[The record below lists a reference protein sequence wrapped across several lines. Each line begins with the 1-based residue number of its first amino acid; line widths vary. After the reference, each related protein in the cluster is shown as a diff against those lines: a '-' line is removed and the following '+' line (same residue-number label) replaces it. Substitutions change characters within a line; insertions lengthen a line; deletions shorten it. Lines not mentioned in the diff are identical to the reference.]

1 MCRWMAYS
9 GAPIPLDQ
17 LLLKPEHSLI
27 DQSLESRMGATT
39 TNGDGFGMGW
49 YGARE
54 EPALYK
60 TILPAWNDA
69 NLADLAA
76 CISSPLFMAHVRA
89 TTGSPIQQSNCHPF
103 RHGKWLFVHNGLIA
117 DFARVKRD
125 LVLAIAPELFAELR
139 GSTDSEAMF
148 FLALTFGLDADPI
161 GGIARMAGFVEQVG
175 RAHGVVQPIQMSI
188 GLSDGERLYGFRY
201 SSEGASRSLFH
212 SKSMTALYEINPEIR
227 DRFSPDARA
236 VVSEPLSRLSEEWE
250 AIPEA
255 TVAIVHAGEVE
266 RRAFAP
272 ELPG

>member
-236 VVSEPLSRLSEEWE
+236 VVSGPLSRLSEEWE

>member
-9 GAPIPLDQ
+9 GAPLALDQ

-27 DQSLESRMGATT
+27 DQSLESRLGATT
-39 TNGDGFGMGW
+39 TNSDGFGMGW

-76 CISSPLFMAHVRA
+76 CIASPLFMAHVRA

-188 GLSDGERLYGFRY
+188 SLSDGERLYGFRY

-266 RRAFAP
+266 HRAFAP